1 MLSVLVNKFAQ
12 PSSWAG
18 LAGLLGLL
26 GVNVPDSTVSL
37 IVNVGAGLC
46 GLAAIVINEREH
58 VAAPPPTPPAAIL
71 AVAMIRRPSRRCAL
85 LGRSCSS
92 SRARTMS
99 AV

>member
-71 AVAMIRRPSRRCAL
+71 AVAMPSRRCAL